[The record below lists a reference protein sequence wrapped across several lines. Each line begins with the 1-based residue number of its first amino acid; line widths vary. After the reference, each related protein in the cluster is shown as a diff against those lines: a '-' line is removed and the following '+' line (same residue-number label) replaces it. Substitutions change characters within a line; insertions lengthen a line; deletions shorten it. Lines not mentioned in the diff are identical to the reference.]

1 MLSQSAPPACPSGHP
16 VDDIISEIHKQQS
29 KRKHRNPNP
38 IPDAICIGG
47 WCRGRSQK
55 PPKAPEPAP
64 RPEAPSNGDSSS
76 TSTSSSSTS
85 SSRTPVDKCDEAME
99 RALEAAHNVEVGDYE
114 FESKNYKGALFRYK
128 DADEEKPGDA
138 AIHVR
143 LGRVFEQLGQLPEAT
158 GEYKA
163 AQELA
168 GPQKWLDEAKDA
180 LVRLQ
185 TAPFTL
191 SDPGK
196 SPNLSSPLQA
206 SSLCYGDSSRSSGFQ
221 KNMLILA
228 IAHIKKACEIVFAH
242 GRRAPLKKPI
252 CDLFVSLHQDS
263 ETVYINDQTGQSHS
277 KLSPTRKH
285 LIASGLLVAVRG
297 ARCTG
302 TFSAERREP
311 GIMRRGYQSD

>member
-1 MLSQSAPPACPSGHP
+1 MTVLILSAAMLSQSAPPACPSGRP

-29 KRKHRNPNP
+29 KRKHRNSNP

-55 PPKAPEPAP
+55 PPKDPESAP

-76 TSTSSSSTS
+76 SSSAESSSSGTS

-99 RALEAAHNVEVGDYE
+99 RTLEAAHNVDVGDYE

-143 LGRVFEQLGQLPEAT
+143 LGRAFEQLGQLPEAI

-163 AQELA
+163 AQELP
-168 GPQKWLDEAKDA
+168 GPQKWLDEAKNA

-185 TAPFTL
+185 QHP
-191 SDPGK
+191 
-196 SPNLSSPLQA
+196 
-206 SSLCYGDSSRSSGFQ
+206 SR
-221 KNMLILA
+221 
-228 IAHIKKACEIVFAH
+228 
-242 GRRAPLKKPI
+242 
-252 CDLFVSLHQDS
+252 
-263 ETVYINDQTGQSHS
+263 
-277 KLSPTRKH
+277 
-285 LIASGLLVAVRG
+285 
-297 ARCTG
+297 
-302 TFSAERREP
+302 
-311 GIMRRGYQSD
+311 